1 MSFRGV
7 PSLPLS
13 PPPRPAAP
21 GLRSQQ
27 RPRGPW
33 WPGWSRPLQSGLSKS
48 GPQTG
53 RWKRSPRW
61 GSRFSVAG
69 WSRGDCRVGV
79 DRERPGGAVRLR
91 AHQPG
96 GPRSPRPETKPRR
109 ADRSRGFPR
118 QPRQGQRLPAPGC
131 GCALPCSRAGSFAFL
146 GTACSVS
153 VPPCPPENQFW
164 GCGSGPQH
172 VPGAQGAWGQ
182 GERQG
187 PRPRPWQ
194 GLPTPQ
200 GSANAGPPPLA
211 GHSPAEPRGEGTLM
225 SPCSSA
231 RPAGTTLSSRITR
244 MHEPSPPPRPF

>member
-1 MSFRGV
+1 MFPDRPQAEAPRPAAASAPVGWGSSSPGSGYGCPIQRRLSGRAPACSCPVATVTLAQGLSPSARRRTGPHSARRRVPAPALGGGPRGGSGCRGRGSLVPRAGQWAAPLSFRGV

-13 PPPRPAAP
+13 SPPRPAAP

-91 AHQPG
+91 AH
-96 GPRSPRPETKPRR
+96 
-109 ADRSRGFPR
+109 
-118 QPRQGQRLPAPGC
+118 
-131 GCALPCSRAGSFAFL
+131 
-146 GTACSVS
+146 
-153 VPPCPPENQFW
+153 
-164 GCGSGPQH
+164 
-172 VPGAQGAWGQ
+172 
-182 GERQG
+182 
-187 PRPRPWQ
+187 
-194 GLPTPQ
+194 
-200 GSANAGPPPLA
+200 
-211 GHSPAEPRGEGTLM
+211 
-225 SPCSSA
+225 
-231 RPAGTTLSSRITR
+231 
-244 MHEPSPPPRPF
+244 